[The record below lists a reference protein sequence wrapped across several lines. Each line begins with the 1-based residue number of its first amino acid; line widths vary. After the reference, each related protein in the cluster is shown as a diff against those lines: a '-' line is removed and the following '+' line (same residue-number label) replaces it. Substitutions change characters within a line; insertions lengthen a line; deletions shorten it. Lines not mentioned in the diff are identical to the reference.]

1 MQAFHPH
8 WRYPNLT
15 LLILSLVAT
24 YLLLRNGLLHP
35 IVEYMGTLGYV
46 GVLFTGLFFV
56 STFTIAP
63 AAAALFTF
71 ARELN
76 PLAVAVI
83 GGFGAMIGDYI
94 AMRFIR
100 ERLLEELNP
109 ILRALH
115 LYRRVDILHSKY
127 FAWLSPVIGA
137 AIIASPFPDEAGLI
151 LLGASKISW
160 GRMMLVTF
168 ILNAAGIFLIA
179 LVAR

>member
-1 MQAFHPH
+1 M
-8 WRYPNLT
+8 
-15 LLILSLVAT
+15 SLVIT

-56 STFTIAP
+56 STFTVAP
-63 AAAALFTF
+63 AAAVLYVF
-71 ARELN
+71 AQELN

-83 GGFGAMIGDYI
+83 GGFGAMLGDYV

-115 LYRRVDILHSKY
+115 LYRKINILHSKY
-127 FAWLSPVIGA
+127 FAWFSPVVGA
-137 AIIASPFPDEAGLI
+137 AIIASPFPDETGLI
-151 LLGASKISW
+151 LLGASKISPSK
-160 GRMMLVTF
+160 LLALTF
-168 ILNAAGIFLIA
+168 LLNTTGILFIA
-179 LVAR
+179 LVAK